1 MEGMG
6 KNRKKFKMPHALV
19 IMVGI
24 IFIATVMTWIIPAGK
39 YVRVENAQGVKV
51 VDPGQFQWLERSP
64 VGIHMIPYYI
74 IQSLKSKAN
83 LMYVTIFAGAAFHMI
98 ALSGAL
104 QVAVGAV
111 SKRFRNRAWLF
122 IPVMTTL
129 FAVICSTQAV
139 NHFIAF
145 APIMVVIAMAFGLDS
160 ITGVAIILLGGAIGF
175 STAGL
180 NINTAVLAQKVC
192 EVPLYSGLGYR
203 AVCFVVFLVVT
214 NLYLVHYVKRITKDP
229 AASPVYDLDLLRE
242 EKDVDLSVFGSMDWR
257 KAGVLV
263 ALAGSLVLL
272 MFGNIRLGWDLEE
285 DAALFLVLAVV
296 IGFVLSM
303 NPSKIATEIV
313 NGCKSMLGAAL
324 LIGLAGAIA
333 GVMSAGNITD
343 TIVYGAGQTLSH
355 VPRIFLGP
363 AMFVANILVNLVITS
378 GSGQATAVMP
388 IMAPL
393 ADLLGLTRQTA
404 VLAFTFGDG
413 FCNYILPHSS
423 ALMGIIG
430 AANVPYDRWM
440 QFMWKLFLIWI
451 ITGCVLLAGAQ
462 LMHYGPI

>member
-1 MEGMG
+1 
-6 KNRKKFKMPHALV
+6 
-19 IMVGI
+19 
-24 IFIATVMTWIIPAGK
+24 
-39 YVRVENAQGVKV
+39 
-51 VDPGQFQWLERSP
+51 
-64 VGIHMIPYYI
+64 
-74 IQSLKSKAN
+74 
-83 LMYVTIFAGAAFHMI
+83 
-98 ALSGAL
+98 
-104 QVAVGAV
+104 
-111 SKRFRNRAWLF
+111 
-122 IPVMTTL
+122 
-129 FAVICSTQAV
+129 
-139 NHFIAF
+139 
-145 APIMVVIAMAFGLDS
+145 MVVIAMAFGLDS

>member
-1 MEGMG
+1 MEG
-6 KNRKKFKMPHALV
+6 NRKKFKMPHALV
-19 IMVGI
+19 IMVII
-24 IFIATVMTWIIPAGK
+24 IFIATVMTWVVPAGK
-39 YVRVENAQGVKV
+39 YARVENAQGVKV
-51 VDPGQFQWLERSP
+51 VDPNQFQRLERSA
-64 VGIHMIPYYI
+64 VGIQMIPYYI
-74 IQSLKSKAN
+74 IQSLKSKSN
-83 LMYVTIFAGAAFHMI
+83 LMYVTMFAGAAFHMI

-104 QVAVGAV
+104 QVAVGAA
-111 SKRFRNRAWLF
+111 SRKFRNKAHLF

-180 NINTAVLAQKVC
+180 NINTAVLAQKIC
-192 EVPLYSGLGYR
+192 EVPLYSGLGFR

-214 NLYLVHYVKRITKDP
+214 NLYLVRYVKTIIKNP
-229 AASPVYDLDLLRE
+229 AASPMYELDLQRE
-242 EKDVDLSVFGSMDWR
+242 EKDADLSAFGRMDWR
-257 KAGVLV
+257 KTGVLV
-263 ALAGSLVLL
+263 FLVGSLVLL
-272 MFGNIRLGWDLEE
+272 MYGNIRLGWDLEE

-296 IGFVLSM
+296 IGFLLAM
-303 NPSKIATEIV
+303 NPSKIASEIV

-343 TIVYGAGQTLSH
+343 TIVYGAGQLLSH
-355 VPRIFLGP
+355 MPRFLLGP
-363 AMFVANILVNLVITS
+363 AMFIANILVNMVIVS

-413 FCNYILPHSS
+413 FCNYVLPHSS

-440 QFMWKLFLIWI
+440 RFMWKLFLIWVV
-451 ITGCVLLAGAQ
+451 TGCALLAVAQ
-462 LMHYGPI
+462 MIHLGPM